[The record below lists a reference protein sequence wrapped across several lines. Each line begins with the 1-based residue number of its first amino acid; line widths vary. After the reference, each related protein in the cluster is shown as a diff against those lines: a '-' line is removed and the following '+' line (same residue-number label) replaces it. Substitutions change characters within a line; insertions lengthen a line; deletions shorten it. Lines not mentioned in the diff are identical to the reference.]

1 MNTYKVPVTWRE
13 YGYVLIQADSEAEAI
28 KLTHD
33 ADLPSDTSEYLE
45 DSLEIDYDNIK
56 CIEDEIK
63 KYSDELKK

>member
-13 YGYVLIQADSEAEAI
+13 YGYVFIQANSEAEAI

-33 ADLPSDTSEYLE
+33 ADLPSDSEYLE

-56 CIEDEIK
+56 KI
-63 KYSDELKK
+63 

>member
-45 DSLEIDYDNIK
+45 DSFQIDYDNIK
-56 CIEDEIK
+56 KI
-63 KYSDELKK
+63 